1 MKKEY
6 ITLPIEQI
14 IPNERNPRKND
25 SSVDAVAKSISETGY
40 IAPII
45 INADNKILCG
55 NTRFKSL
62 KKLGHTEIEVLKV
75 DGLTTEQ
82 EKRYIVWDNQAGAN
96 SEWDFDILKADFE
109 LNELED
115 FGFSFDDENEFSD
128 KNKEIDVNEFA
139 DEMKITLNYSSDD
152 YWKVIKQLQEIAQ
165 TPEQAVWK
173 LLGNA

>member
-14 IPNERNPRKND
+14 VPNERNPRKND
-25 SSVDAVAKSISETGY
+25 ASVDAVTKSISETGY

-62 KKLGHTEIEVLKV
+62 KKLGKKEIEVLKV
-75 DGLTTEQ
+75 EGLTPEQ
-82 EKRYIVWDNQAGAN
+82 EKRYIVWDNQAGSK
-96 SEWDFDILKADFE
+96 SEWDFEILQEDFSIDE
-109 LNELED
+109 LNE
-115 FGFSFDDENEFSD
+115 FGFSFDTENEFSD

-173 LLGNA
+173 LLGNE